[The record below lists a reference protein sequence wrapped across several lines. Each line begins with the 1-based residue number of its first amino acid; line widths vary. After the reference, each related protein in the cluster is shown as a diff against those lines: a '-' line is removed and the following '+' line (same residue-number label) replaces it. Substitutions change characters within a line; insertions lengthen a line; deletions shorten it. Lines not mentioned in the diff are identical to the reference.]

1 MDYDFLKFLGIAIIL
16 LAIALSVYFS
26 KEQDFKQLFG
36 ETLAK
41 YKQYIALVFGFV
53 GAIFFMFFVAEYADY
68 WDAKSKK

>member
-1 MDYDFLKFLGIAIIL
+1 MDYDFLKFLAISIIL

-41 YKQYIALVFGFV
+41 YKSHIALSFGFI
-53 GAIFFMFFVAEYADY
+53 GAIFFMIFAGLFAEY
-68 WDAKSKK
+68 WEAKSKK